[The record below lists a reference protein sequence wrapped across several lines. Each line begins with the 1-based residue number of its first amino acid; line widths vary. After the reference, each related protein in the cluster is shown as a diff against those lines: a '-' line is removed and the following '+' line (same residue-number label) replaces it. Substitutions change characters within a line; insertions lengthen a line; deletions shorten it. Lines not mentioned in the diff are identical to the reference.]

1 MKIKLHP
8 DLARKLA
15 KEFNVSSQTVLTSI
29 SYFNNSPRAQTI
41 RQRAKE
47 LLIEEA
53 NKIIIKLEEE
63 EE

>member
-8 DLARKLA
+8 DLSSKLA
-15 KEFNVSSQTVLTSI
+15 KEFSVSSQTVLTAI
-29 SYFNNSPRAQTI
+29 SYFNNSPKAQAI

-53 NKIIIKLEEE
+53 GKIIIKAEQE
-63 EE
+63 